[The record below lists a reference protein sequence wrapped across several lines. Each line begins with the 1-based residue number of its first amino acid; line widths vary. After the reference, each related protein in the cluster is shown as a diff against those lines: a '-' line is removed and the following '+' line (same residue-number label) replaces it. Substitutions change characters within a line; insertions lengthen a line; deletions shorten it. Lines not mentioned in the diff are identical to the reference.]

1 MKAQDEWEP
10 SKHEPSKSN
19 AEGGTLSRSVVSSAI
34 RSSKN
39 CEPSI
44 VCGGNRRYD
53 AVACGMRLDRRWERG
68 GSPGSDW
75 RRPTS
80 ERPGILARN
89 RVLVVRRQVAPSC
102 RTAGIV
108 QYPGGGVRPGRP
120 VSI

>member
-1 MKAQDEWEP
+1 MNAQNECEPSKHEPSKHEP

-19 AEGGTLSRSVVSSAI
+19 AEGGTFSMSSAI
-34 RSSKN
+34 RPSKN

-44 VCGGNRRYD
+44 VCVGNRRYD
-53 AVACGMRLDRRWERG
+53 AVACGMRLDRRWDRG

-75 RRPTS
+75 RRATS

-89 RVLVVRRQVAPSC
+89 HVSVVRRPPAASC

-108 QYPGGGVRPGRP
+108 QYPGGGM
-120 VSI
+120 